1 MSALAGPYTRTADR
15 GRRPSVF
22 GLAASVLAGGFTAG
36 LLFWAIGLPLGWLSM
51 IPLDGQ
57 PFRSPWL
64 PWQVE
69 GMWALV
75 AAVGWGSV
83 TCVVTAEFVC
93 EAITRRR
100 TERPATEWA
109 AVSVAV
115 GGYAG
120 LALGSS
126 SGTKAFYAVGL
137 GAVTLWLLAFDV
149 TGRPRVWRWP
159 ASRRVR
165 MLTVAGALLVALSYS
180 VTHAFLADGSATP
193 GNSPVAVRVGQ
204 SRIFGVGLDG
214 MRVPITV
221 QSVTLTG
228 PGSANVRVGAIA
240 LNLNASGPAVALSR
254 YGRSS
259 GGHGAGLARTALRQ
273 PFRVPAGRSLWIS
286 VRISLRACQSAT
298 LDTMKL
304 GYTVLG
310 VRTSASIPLS
320 GPMTLICVR

>member
-1 MSALAGPYTRTADR
+1 MSALASPYTRTADR

-22 GLAASVLAGGFTAG
+22 GLAASVLAGGFTSG
-36 LLFWAIGLPLGWLSM
+36 LLFWVIGLPLGWLS
-51 IPLDGQ
+51 IVPLDGQ

-64 PWQVE
+64 PWRVD

-75 AAVGWGSV
+75 AAVAWGSV
-83 TCVVTAEFVC
+83 TCFVTAEFVC
-93 EAITRRR
+93 EAITRRHM
-100 TERPATEWA
+100 ERPATEWV

-126 SGTKAFYAVGL
+126 SGTKAFYAAGL
-137 GAVTLWLLAFDV
+137 GTVMVWLLAFDT
-149 TGRPRVWRWP
+149 TGRPRVRPWP

-165 MLTVAGALLVALSYS
+165 MLTVVGALLVALSYS
-180 VTHAFLADGSATP
+180 VTHAFLADGSAAP
-193 GNSPVAVRVGQ
+193 GKSPVAVRVGRTQ
-204 SRIFGVGLDG
+204 IFGVGLNG

-221 QSVTLTG
+221 QSVALTG
-228 PGSANVRVGAIA
+228 PGSANAHVSAIA
-240 LNLNASGPAVALSR
+240 LNLNASGSALALSR

-286 VRISLRACQSAT
+286 ARISLRKCQPAT
-298 LDTMKL
+298 LDTLKL

-320 GPMTLICVR
+320 GPMTLICAQ